1 MNIYSHSIRIPFQAA
16 QVTMMR
22 KQPQQQRAKIIVE
35 HVLQAAQ
42 QCIAQ
47 EGLIYLTTPKIA
59 ERAGV
64 SVGSIYQYFENK
76 EQIVEELLLRKSEQ
90 LGIALKQAVVEQ
102 GDQEIHDIIPLT
114 IQFGFDMLKADQ
126 GFLIEI
132 LKHWH
137 VYSHSGASQVL
148 EKHFFEVGM
157 YLFNRYYRH
166 WDFET
171 LKNRSF
177 VIINSTLFTMMR
189 YVSNNNFLITE
200 QQLKLELSM
209 MILAYLDA
217 KAIGEN

>member
-1 MNIYSHSIRIPFQAA
+1 
-16 QVTMMR
+16 MR
-22 KQPQQQRAKIIVE
+22 KKPQQQRAKMIVE
-35 HVLQAAQ
+35 HVLLATQ
-42 QCIAQ
+42 QCIAK
-47 EGLIYLTTPKIA
+47 EGLVHLTTPKIA
-59 ERAGV
+59 ERSGV

-90 LGIALKQAVVEQ
+90 LGLALKQVVIEQ
-102 GDQEIHDIIPLT
+102 SGQEIHDIIPLT
-114 IQFGFDMLKADQ
+114 IQFGFDTLKSDQ

-137 VYSHSGASQVL
+137 AYSHSDASQIL

-157 YLFNRYYRH
+157 YLFNCYYRH

-200 QQLKLELSM
+200 QQLKSELSM

-217 KAIGEN
+217 KPIEKK

>member
-1 MNIYSHSIRIPFQAA
+1 
-16 QVTMMR
+16 MR
-22 KQPQQQRAKIIVE
+22 KKPQQQRAKMIVE
-35 HVLQAAQ
+35 HVLLATQ
-42 QCIAQ
+42 QCIAK
-47 EGLIYLTTPKIA
+47 EGLVHLTTPKIA
-59 ERAGV
+59 ERSGV

-90 LGIALKQAVVEQ
+90 LGLALKQVVIEQ
-102 GDQEIHDIIPLT
+102 SGQEIHDIIPLT
-114 IQFGFDMLKADQ
+114 IQFGFDTLKSDQ

-137 VYSHSGASQVL
+137 AYSHSDASQIL

-200 QQLKLELSM
+200 QQLKSELSM

-217 KAIGEN
+217 KHIEKKIGLK